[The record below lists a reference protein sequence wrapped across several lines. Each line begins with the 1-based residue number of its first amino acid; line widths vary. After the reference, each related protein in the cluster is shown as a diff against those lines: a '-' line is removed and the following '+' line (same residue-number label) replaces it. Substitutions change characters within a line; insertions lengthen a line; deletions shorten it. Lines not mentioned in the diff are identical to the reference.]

1 MRDIKQN
8 VDKLIKLGFIWN
20 GKDYIKDDIIYN
32 QEKLINETEN
42 EFNIQYTLIKDKLKK
57 RE

>member
-1 MRDIKQN
+1 MVLYGMVK
-8 VDKLIKLGFIWN
+8 
-20 GKDYIKDDIIYN
+20 IILKMILYN

>member
-20 GKDYIKDDIIYN
+20 GKDYIKDDII
-32 QEKLINETEN
+32 
-42 EFNIQYTLIKDKLKK
+42 
-57 RE
+57 